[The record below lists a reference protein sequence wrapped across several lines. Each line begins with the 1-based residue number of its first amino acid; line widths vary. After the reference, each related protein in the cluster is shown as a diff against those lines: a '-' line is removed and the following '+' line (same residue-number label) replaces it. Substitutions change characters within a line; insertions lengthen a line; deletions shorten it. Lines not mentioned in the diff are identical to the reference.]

1 MLPDQNKD
9 DYVLTPV
16 PQSPLVPSL
25 VQRSNT
31 LTGFI
36 SKRLN
41 NTSVPAHVKFR
52 TEADAADAKYRN
64 AVHTLDRQRLSLEDR
79 VEGTLKL
86 WNRWELDRLRAVKT
100 GRYFL

>member
-9 DYVLTPV
+9 EYTLTPV
-16 PQSPLVPSL
+16 PQSPLATSL

-31 LTGFI
+31 LSGFI

-41 NTSVPAHVKFR
+41 NSSVPAHIR
-52 TEADAADAKYRN
+52 LRAEAEVADAKYRD
-64 AVHTLDRQRLSLEDR
+64 AVHTLDKQRLSLEDR

-100 GRYFL
+100 GGYLL